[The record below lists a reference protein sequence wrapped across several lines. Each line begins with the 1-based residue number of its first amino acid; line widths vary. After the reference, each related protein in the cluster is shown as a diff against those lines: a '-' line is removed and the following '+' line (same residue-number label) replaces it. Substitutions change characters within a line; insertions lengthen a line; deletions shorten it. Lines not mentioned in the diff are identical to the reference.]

1 MITSLRPLVLRA
13 PRAPRDPSPSRV
25 RRDVREQSSTGARP
39 EVHVTHDN
47 LRAVL
52 LFLRSNWRYV
62 VKPVLASAVVPF
74 RVGRGTRYRT
84 RSLVP
89 SDNRAEYR
97 SVASNMS
104 RTPGQ
109 LNTEVHP
116 KAWITAESPMRSS
129 SIRYRVRRIERRERL
144 AYSGRRNRQGP
155 GVSRSDR
162 RPVLSEES
170 SRPTR
175 CDWSDTFG

>member
-25 RRDVREQSSTGARP
+25 RRGMREQSSTGARP
-39 EVHVTHDN
+39 GSMSRMTISEPYYCSCDQTGG
-47 LRAVL
+47 
-52 LFLRSNWRYV
+52 YV
-62 VKPVLASAVVPF
+62 GKPVLVSAVVPF
-74 RVGRGTRYRT
+74 RVVRGTRCGT

-104 RTPGQ
+104 PAPGQ

-116 KAWITAESPMRSS
+116 NAWVVPT
-129 SIRYRVRRIERRERL
+129 
-144 AYSGRRNRQGP
+144 N
-155 GVSRSDR
+155 
-162 RPVLSEES
+162 PVGLE
-170 SRPTR
+170 
-175 CDWSDTFG
+175 

>member
-25 RRDVREQSSTGARP
+25 RRGMREQSSTGARP
-39 EVHVTHDN
+39 GSMSRMTISEPYYCSCDQTGG
-47 LRAVL
+47 
-52 LFLRSNWRYV
+52 YV
-62 VKPVLASAVVPF
+62 GKPVLASAVVRF
-74 RVGRGTRYRT
+74 RVVRGTRCRT

-104 RTPGQ
+104 PAPGQ

-116 KAWITAESPMRSS
+116 NAWITAESPMRSS
-129 SIRYRVRRIERRERL
+129 SIRYRVRSIERRERL
-144 AYSGRRNRQGP
+144 AYSSRRDREGP
-155 GVSRSDR
+155 GVGRSGR
-162 RPVLSEES
+162 RAVLSEES

-175 CDWSDTFG
+175 WDWSDTFG